1 MAGYTISVFKVIVSI
16 VDLILFPIH
25 YLIYKQPWK
34 HDSKPKNALKHQLI
48 LSRDGTQITY
58 KPAYPEP
65 TCQNK
70 EAMVKEN
77 LNTMHKLIQYMA
89 RKYGSKPC
97 LGHRRTLGTKMVDA
111 KVTKFILD
119 EK

>member
-1 MAGYTISVFKVIVSI
+1 MAGYTISVLKAIISI
-16 VDLILFPIH
+16 VDLIFFPIN

-34 HDSKPKNALKHQLI
+34 NHSKPQNSLKHQLI
-48 LSRDGTQITY
+48 LSPDGTQMTY
-58 KPAYPEP
+58 KPAHPEP

-70 EAMVKEN
+70 EAMFKEN

>member
-1 MAGYTISVFKVIVSI
+1 MAGYTISVLKVIVSI

-34 HDSKPKNALKHQLI
+34 HDYKPQNSLKHQLI
-48 LSRDGTQITY
+48 LSPDGTQITY
-58 KPAYPEP
+58 KPAHPEP

-70 EAMVKEN
+70 EAMVKEK